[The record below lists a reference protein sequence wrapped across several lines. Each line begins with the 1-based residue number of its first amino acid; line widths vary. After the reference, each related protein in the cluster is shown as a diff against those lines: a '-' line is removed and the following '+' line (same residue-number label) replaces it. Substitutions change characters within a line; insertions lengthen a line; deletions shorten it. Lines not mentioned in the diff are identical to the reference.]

1 MLQKFYAIFDE
12 EGIPFLS
19 GMNSISPEQLKDGF
33 LSLIECDTEDT
44 DFKKFQSMTI
54 YEIAAIKGY
63 TVQFQDEPFTEGSS
77 DIY

>member
-1 MLQKFYAIFDE
+1 MLQKFYVILDE
-12 EGIPFLS
+12 EGIPFTS

-33 LSLIECDTEDT
+33 LSLIESETEEE
-44 DFKKFQSMTI
+44 DFTKFKSMTI